1 MFDVTQDLMIVS
13 LESCD
18 GTSSRTIGE
27 GEGVRV
33 VLVVVVDEDHDDAE
47 KQDNK
52 EDEWAHLEFANMSNF
67 AQLSETISWYMLIL
81 GWMQSID
88 RSQWCASA
96 VQSDDL
102 HWPLLKTFH
111 SLPARLSWCF

>member
-1 MFDVTQDLMIVS
+1 MFDVTQDLMIFS

-52 EDEWAHLEFANMSNF
+52 E
-67 AQLSETISWYMLIL
+67 
-81 GWMQSID
+81 GWMMNE
-88 RSQWCASA
+88 
-96 VQSDDL
+96 
-102 HWPLLKTFH
+102 H
-111 SLPARLSWCF
+111 S

>member
-1 MFDVTQDLMIVS
+1 MFDVTQDLMIFS

-52 EDEWAHLEFANMSNF
+52 E
-67 AQLSETISWYMLIL
+67 
-81 GWMQSID
+81 G
-88 RSQWCASA
+88 
-96 VQSDDL
+96 
-102 HWPLLKTFH
+102 
-111 SLPARLSWCF
+111 